1 MKQLLV
7 RSRLEQDDGRQDPIT
22 QKTETKIC
30 DQRPKPFLLESIV
43 NRKINIEERPQ
54 ELESYKTMALME
66 VLTWPN
72 PILDRPGEPVTQFD
86 DALKTLVSD
95 MFETMYA
102 APGVGLAAVQVGVPK
117 RLFVMDC
124 SGGKD
129 PDQRV
134 VMINPEVLRVEGT
147 QNGDEGCLSF
157 PGIFFPVE
165 RGLRA
170 IVRAHDINGNVF
182 ELDGMELT
190 ARCMLHE
197 TDHCDGIVFIDK
209 MSPIKRELVKRKIRK
224 LQKAGK
230 W

>member
-1 MKQLLV
+1 
-7 RSRLEQDDGRQDPIT
+7 
-22 QKTETKIC
+22 
-30 DQRPKPFLLESIV
+30 
-43 NRKINIEERPQ
+43 
-54 ELESYKTMALME
+54 MALLPVVKWPDP
-66 VLTWPN
+66 VL
-72 PILDRPGEPVTQFD
+72 DSPGDPVTEFD
-86 DALKTLVSD
+86 DKLKKLVAD

-102 APGVGLAAVQVGVPK
+102 APGVGLAAVQVGISK

-157 PGIFFPVE
+157 PGIFTPVE

-170 IVRAHDINGNVF
+170 VVRAHDMNGNEF

-197 TDHCDGIVFIDK
+197 TDHCDGIVFLDK
-209 MSPIKRELVKRKIRK
+209 MSPIKREIVKRKIKK
-224 LQKAGK
+224 LQKAGQ
-230 W
+230 WF